1 MKRATY
7 RCKCV
12 AVNTALWCT
21 RGVASIM
28 FDEMTAGLM
37 IRVISMIR
45 GNSLPPVV

>member
-1 MKRATY
+1 MRRATY
-7 RCKCV
+7 RCKCA
-12 AVNTALWCT
+12 AVNTALLCT

-28 FDEMTAGLM
+28 FDEMTAGLV